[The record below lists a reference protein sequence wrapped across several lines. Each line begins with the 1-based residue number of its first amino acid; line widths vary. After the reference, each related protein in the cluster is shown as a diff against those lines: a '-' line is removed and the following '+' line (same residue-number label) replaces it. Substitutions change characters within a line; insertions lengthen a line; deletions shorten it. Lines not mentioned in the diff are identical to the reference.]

1 MASALRELVAQ
12 LGASQGASPSG
23 MVPWQEAVR
32 NVPQRKP
39 EGQQLAD
46 MLGGVALPM
55 SAFPLAGDVTGLA
68 ADAAMYANYPE
79 ERTLGNYALT
89 ALGVLPFVPAASTVR
104 AGEKAAS
111 AITAQGKKINIRK
124 PSDNIDNV
132 ISANF
137 QYPKVIGNQI
147 LNIND
152 VSGGVRLADPSE
164 RRRVTNLAAKIVD
177 ENGYI
182 SRIIVDQN
190 NNVIEGQHR
199 LEALREIGA
208 DNVPVY
214 KIEELADTMPVL
226 QMENAMNAV
235 GKIHPDHVNQ
245 LMQYALDN
253 IAEYGIEGARN
264 LDFGRFQKYY
274 DAALDVASKSGK

>member
-1 MASALRELVAQ
+1 MASYQ
-12 LGASQGASPSG
+12 T
-23 MVPWQEAVR
+23 AVQNAVQR
-32 NVPQRKP
+32 PQNN
-39 EGQQLAD
+39 AD
-46 MLGGVALPM
+46 MLGGLSQFTSLDTPQNMSLGATVADIGM
-55 SAFPLAGDVTGLA
+55 GF
-68 ADAAMYANYPE
+68 
-79 ERTLGNYALT
+79 
-89 ALGVLPFVPAASTVR
+89 LPFVGTAQGMRDFER
-104 AGEKAAS
+104 ARRDDDMLGMALGGLSAIPFAGGIVKAGRAVEGAMDVAQAGKAAS
-111 AITAQGKKINIRK
+111 EITAQGRKINIRK
-124 PSDNIDNV
+124 PSDNINNV
-132 ISANF
+132 MSANF

-147 LNIND
+147 ISIND

-164 RRRVTNLAAKIVD
+164 RRRVANLAAKISD

-235 GKIHPDHVNQ
+235 GMIHPDHVNQ
-245 LMQYALDN
+245 LMQHALDN
-253 IAEYGIEGARN
+253 IAEYGIDGARN

-274 DAALDVASKSGK
+274 DAALDVASKGG